1 MNILR
6 VCYEYPPYWDGLT
19 PGPFEIS
26 SSQIEKGHKIIFLAG
41 GRRSEPYIK
50 KDGIEVSRI
59 GKSLLQPFILRIAGS
74 L

>member
-1 MNILR
+1 MKILR